1 MMEGFHN
8 WYRVEMQSKLTA
20 AQYLEGELSRL
31 SAQIA
36 FDDVQCA
43 LLDKNKCVHNTRDVR
58 AVHQDHI
65 DIVKSELEKLY
76 NEIDKLNTADKMA
89 SK

>member
-1 MMEGFHN
+1 MIEGFHN

-20 AQYLEGELSRL
+20 AQYLENELSRL

-36 FDDVQCA
+36 FDDVQCE
-43 LLDKNKCVHNTRDVR
+43 LLDKAKCVHNTKNIK

-65 DIVKSELEKLY
+65 DIVKSKLEEIY
-76 NEIDKLNTADKMA
+76 NEIDRLNIADKMA